1 MAQEIQ
7 YTNDSNGAL
16 EKMKGSDSR
25 ANVSAR
31 SDGRSYYNSR
41 DKAQSYSIVFDFQSA
56 AAGEFGFY
64 FKNDNTNGLTFVV
77 DSVGLNSVE
86 ASRIK
91 LWYVSGTA
99 AAGTLIAPT
108 NLNSA
113 SGNTAVATV
122 MEGAS
127 AATGITGLTT
137 AGVIDFAYIQATG
150 HEELRLVDRLR
161 IAPNSAFALE
171 YDEGTTG
178 DFSGVVYGYF
188 E

>member
-7 YTNDSNGAL
+7 YTNDSNGSL

-25 ANVSAR
+25 ANVSSR
-31 SDGRSYYNSR
+31 SDSRSYYNSR
-41 DKAQSYSIVFDFQSA
+41 DKAQTYSMAFDFQSA

-64 FKNDNTNGLTFVV
+64 FENNNTNGLTFVV
-77 DSVGLNSVE
+77 DAIGINSVE
-86 ASRIK
+86 AARIK
-91 LWYVSGTA
+91 LWYVTGTA
-99 AAGTLIAPT
+99 AAGTLITPT

-113 SGNTAVATV
+113 SGNSAVATV

-137 AGVIDFAYIQATG
+137 SGLIDFAYIQATG
-150 HEELRLVDRLR
+150 HEELRLDDRLR
-161 IAPNSAFALE
+161 IAPNSAIALE
-171 YDEGTTG
+171 YDEGTGG
-178 DFSGVVYGYF
+178 DFSGVVFGYF